1 MPLAIVHILRA
12 PVGGLFRHVRDLAR
26 AQADA
31 GHRVGVICDS
41 NASDA
46 LTESRLAALAP
57 ALSLGLHRLAMSREL
72 GPSDLTAYRGIRD
85 LLAHLQADIA
95 HGHGAKGGA
104 YARLAG
110 HALKR
115 KASRL
120 AAIYT
125 PHGGSLH
132 YAPTSPKGFVY
143 MALERRLAPM
153 TDAIVFESAYSR
165 DRFADQVKAPVR
177 LTRVIPNGL
186 LPEEFE
192 APATDPDAAD
202 LLFVGELRR
211 LKGVDVLLE
220 ALRLDPTGRPV
231 RTVIVGDGPD
241 RAEFERLATAFGLSS
256 SVTFTGALPARDA
269 FRRARVI
276 VVPSRAESFPYI
288 VLEAAAAGL
297 PLIATRVGGIPEI
310 VAGTDTLLVEPENAS
325 ALAARI
331 RDALLHPGTATA
343 RAARL
348 KETVASRFTVAHMAT
363 GIESLYRE
371 ALAR

>member
-26 AQADA
+26 AQAGA
-31 GHRVGVICDS
+31 GHRVGVVCDS
-41 NASDA
+41 NASDG
-46 LTESRLAALAP
+46 LTETRLAALAP
-57 ALSLGLHRLAMSREL
+57 DLSLGLHRLAMSRDL
-72 GPSDLTAYRGIRD
+72 GLSDLAAYRGIRD
-85 LLAHLQADIA
+85 LLGSLGADVA

-115 KASRL
+115 DGRAI

-132 YAPTSPKGFVY
+132 YAPASPKGFVY

-165 DRFADQVKAPVR
+165 DRFAAQVRAPVR
-177 LTRVIPNGL
+177 LTRVVPNGL
-186 LPEEFE
+186 LPEELA
-192 APATDPDAAD
+192 APAPAPDAAE

-220 ALRLDPTGRPV
+220 ALRLDPAGRPV

-241 RAEFERLATAFGLSS
+241 RADFERLAAAFGLSATVS
-256 SVTFTGALPARDA
+256 FTGAMPARDA
-269 FRRARVI
+269 FRRGRVI

-310 VAGTDTLLVEPENAS
+310 VDGTDTLLVEPDNAS

-331 RDALLHPGTATA
+331 HDVLLHPETAAA

-348 KETVASRFTVAHMAT
+348 KDAVGRRFTVARMAAD
-363 GIESLYRE
+363 IEDLYRQ